1 MDYWPEL
8 EDAVNQ
14 RELERQRQL
23 SAYEA
28 RCMVEKLEKEISEK
42 AALMERMEPWNYLE
56 QPLRRMANELGAPV
70 MALLR
75 TMSIASLHIT
85 PEKLDK
91 LILTFRITAP
101 DVRNPPQLCWEASKS
116 YMYGCSWHIVRL
128 VVDRQGVP
136 LRYELTMKDDQVLT
150 CGPGLEEL
158 KAALV
163 EAFRTGPLL
172 DRNHKR
178 EPGIELKA

>member
-14 RELERQRQL
+14 RELEWQRQH

-28 RCMVEKLEKEISEK
+28 RCMVDKLEKEISEK

-56 QPLRRMANELGAPV
+56 QPLRQLAKEVGAPV
-70 MALLR
+70 MDLLR

-85 PEKLDK
+85 PEKLDQ
-91 LILTFRITAP
+91 LALTFRITAP
-101 DVRNPPQLCWEASKS
+101 DVSNPPQLCWEASKS

-128 VVDRQGVP
+128 VVDRQGLP
-136 LRYELTMKDDQVLT
+136 LRYELTVKDDQVLT
-150 CGPGLEEL
+150 CGPGLDEL

-163 EAFRTGPLL
+163 EAFRAGPLL
-172 DRNHKR
+172 DGHRKR
-178 EPGIELKA
+178 EPGIGLDA